1 MPTTRKTRKAPR
13 HAAGGDNADALLSPH
28 VSDTGS
34 RYFFNPGAR
43 HSRAMLALGGFERCN
58 PDYFLDRAAFAY
70 HVVEIITEGAGWAR
84 LGGGAEHA
92 LAPGCIFVCEKNT
105 RRAMRADPER
115 PLVKYFLCLSG
126 RAALARLRRAG
137 LPPNRVRTLAAQ
149 GEIRSVLEDLI
160 RESRRPGR
168 HAAEI
173 CDVLFEL
180 LCLKISE
187 NLVRV
192 RHRRAKTPPSRDNFL
207 RCKAIIDERAERLSS
222 LDEIARE
229 ARLDASSICRLFR
242 RHQGVSPYQYLLRRK
257 MNIAAELL
265 VDGGALVKEAAQRV
279 GFSDALHFSRVFR
292 SVHGVPPSQLQLRG
306 GG

>member
-1 MPTTRKTRKAPR
+1 MPTTRKTPCRTVG
-13 HAAGGDNADALLSPH
+13 GGDTASALLSPH

-70 HVVEIITEGAGWAR
+70 HVVEIITEGAGWVR
-84 LGGGAEHA
+84 LGGGKVEHA

-105 RRAMRADPER
+105 RRTMRADPAR

-126 RAALARLRRAG
+126 RAALVRLRRAG
-137 LPPNRVRTLAAQ
+137 LQSNRVRTLTAQ

-173 CDVLFEL
+173 CNVLFEL

-192 RHRRAKTPPSRDNFL
+192 RHRRAKTPPSRENFL
-207 RCKAIIDERAERLSS
+207 RCKAIIDERAERLST

-242 RHQGVSPYQYLLRRK
+242 CHQGVSPYQYLLRRK

-279 GFSDALHFSRVFR
+279 GFADALHFSRVFR
-292 SVHGVPPSQLQLRG
+292 SVHGVPPSQLQLHG
-306 GG
+306 G